1 MKCLVLTLSSVS
13 FFFFLF
19 LFLTFLAG
27 IAPSSGPKA
36 SEDALEEDSVCV
48 GASVVEEEREV
59 GGEDI
64 V

>member
-1 MKCLVLTLSSVS
+1 MKILVLTLSSPS

-36 SEDALEEDSVCV
+36 SEDALEEDTLCDGV
-48 GASVVEEEREV
+48 SVVEVEREV